1 VTHVGA
7 HDGTPSNHEETAMSE
22 NVIGQV
28 AVDYDL
34 CEANGICVGIDP
46 EVFYLDDDDNL
57 FLQKTDV
64 TADNESRITQ
74 AVDSC
79 PRNALR
85 IERNA

>member
-1 VTHVGA
+1 MTQSPDVVGK
-7 HDGTPSNHEETAMSE
+7 
-22 NVIGQV
+22 V

-46 EVFYLDDDDNL
+46 EVFHLDDDDNL
-57 FLQKTDV
+57 HLLSTDV
-64 TADNESRITQ
+64 TTANEARILQ

-85 IERNA
+85 IERSPS

>member
-1 VTHVGA
+1 MSNSADEENAMTQSPDVVGK
-7 HDGTPSNHEETAMSE
+7 
-22 NVIGQV
+22 V

-46 EVFYLDDDDNL
+46 DVFQLDDDDNL
-57 FLQKTDV
+57 HLLSTDV
-64 TADNESRITQ
+64 TEANEARILQ

-85 IERNA
+85 IERNG

>member
-1 VTHVGA
+1 MTQSS
-7 HDGTPSNHEETAMSE
+7 DS
-22 NVIGQV
+22 IGQV

-34 CEANGICVGIDP
+34 CEANGICVGIAP
-46 EVFYLDDDDNL
+46 EVFDLDDDDNL
-57 FLQKTDV
+57 HLLDTAV
-64 TADNESRITQ
+64 TPANESRILQ

>member
-1 VTHVGA
+1 MTGS
-7 HDGTPSNHEETAMSE
+7 GTTSSTPSNPEETVMSQD
-22 NVIGQV
+22 VIGQV

-57 FLQKTDV
+57 FLQQTDV
-64 TADNESRITQ
+64 TADNESRIKQ

-85 IERNA
+85 IERSV